1 MTKQA
6 TTDKKQVNAS
16 LLKLAD
22 VHLLAAVGEDVSRA
36 YGRHSEYLTVMLR
49 VLQAHGYSLE
59 EVQRRWN
66 EVIKGKE

>member
-1 MTKQA
+1 MPETKTKQI
-6 TTDKKQVNAS
+6 NAS

-22 VHLLAAVGEDVSRA
+22 VHLLAAVGEDVSQV

-49 VLQAHGYSLE
+49 VLQAHGYTLE

-66 EVIKGKE
+66 EVSEGKK